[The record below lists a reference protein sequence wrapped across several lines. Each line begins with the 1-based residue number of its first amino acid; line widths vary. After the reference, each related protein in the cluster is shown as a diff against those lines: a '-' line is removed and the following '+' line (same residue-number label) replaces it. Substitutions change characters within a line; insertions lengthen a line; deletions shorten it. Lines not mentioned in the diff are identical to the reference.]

1 MTALTASQSGG
12 SVTTIT
18 VRGLDDSTVRALK
31 LRAAREGRSMEA
43 EVRSI
48 LTTTVA
54 KADDESGFGTLL
66 AGIFAGVSA
75 PEMPARTDFPE
86 DVDLP

>member
-1 MTALTASQSGG
+1 M
-12 SVTTIT
+12 TTIT

-48 LTTTVA
+48 LASAVA
-54 KADDESGFGTLL
+54 GADDESGFGTLL
-66 AGIFAGVSA
+66 AGIFAGIGA
-75 PEMPARTDFPE
+75 PEIPARIDFPE

>member
-1 MTALTASQSGG
+1 M
-12 SVTTIT
+12 TTIT

-48 LTTTVA
+48 LASAVA
-54 KADDESGFGTLL
+54 GADDESGFGTLL
-66 AGIFAGVSA
+66 AGIFAGIGA
-75 PEMPARTDFPE
+75 PEIPARIDFPE
-86 DVDLP
+86 HVDLP